1 MRKRRRREKESKKTK
16 TERWTLQLIP
26 SCELY
31 TCIFHF
37 PSMVCVFSS
46 HSIVSLYPLYPF
58 SRATTLLS
66 FSPKL
71 PLKTFWETQILS
83 QFYSDCYLVSK
94 KKKTKLSQEKNQMT
108 MLMES
113 HTRRLIATALEDLG
127 EVMSNPQSAE
137 ETRVS
142 SVCNAQTPWYL

>member
-1 MRKRRRREKESKKTK
+1 
-16 TERWTLQLIP
+16 
-26 SCELY
+26 
-31 TCIFHF
+31 
-37 PSMVCVFSS
+37 
-46 HSIVSLYPLYPF
+46 
-58 SRATTLLS
+58 
-66 FSPKL
+66 
-71 PLKTFWETQILS
+71 
-83 QFYSDCYLVSK
+83 
-94 KKKTKLSQEKNQMT
+94 MT